1 MHPAKFKYAKKKK
14 ANKIVIK
21 IAKKKHNSNKQFKSD
36 FFLTAKHYTIQSE
49 KNSNNQKFIM
59 FQKVAIKHKKKVWLV
74 TEKKGRLTVLTAAV
88 KNNDVLLTAFT
99 SIVD

>member
-1 MHPAKFKYAKKKK
+1 
-14 ANKIVIK
+14 
-21 IAKKKHNSNKQFKSD
+21 
-36 FFLTAKHYTIQSE
+36 
-49 KNSNNQKFIM
+49 M